1 MATSA
6 TLRHSWN
13 SGPVP
18 ICMGKAEPRCRGVP
32 RRESLTVSR
41 ILLALSANLLSLGTT
56 ACIIDVPA
64 DCYGPSVG
72 ARGGIRNLASSYNV
86 FVSTISL
93 INISLVA
100 VEVRF
105 GGKYVNLKS
114 LSLIRF
120 TPEHQAGIVIK
131 GAAACCSYC
140 SRAVIIDHLPS
151 WRQQK

>member
-1 MATSA
+1 MHIGYVGYSPAQLE
-6 TLRHSWN
+6 LRP
-13 SGPVP
+13 GEMLFFPFAP
-18 ICMGKAEPRCRGVP
+18 IYMEKAEPGCRAAP
-32 RRESLTVSR
+32 RRESLAVSR
-41 ILLALSANLLSLGTT
+41 ILFAPSANLLSLGTT

-105 GGKYVNLKS
+105 GGKYVNLS
-114 LSLIRF
+114 GSLIRF

-140 SRAVIIDHLPS
+140 SRS
-151 WRQQK
+151 CNN